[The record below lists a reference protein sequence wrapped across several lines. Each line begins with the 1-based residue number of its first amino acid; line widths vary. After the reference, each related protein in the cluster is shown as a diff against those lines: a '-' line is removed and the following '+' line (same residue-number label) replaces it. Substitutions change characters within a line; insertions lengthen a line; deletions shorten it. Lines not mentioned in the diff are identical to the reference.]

1 MELKENHILITD
13 ETILS
18 FYRDNSNLNF
28 VTMNHIFIDVLK
40 SLSSNLSNT
49 INSTMNSKIL
59 SMVTDMHTNLHTIK
73 SDIIIK
79 LHESKKEYIED
90 IKTILQNN
98 SLTNNEKINAL
109 IEKNNDSLLTKTT
122 LIVNDVIPKS
132 QDKNYMQIENCIK
145 GFCSSITQDT
155 TKLLELT
162 NKDDHHIDAVIKDIE
177 TQFSKSQDKN
187 YMQIENCIKG
197 FCSSITQDTTKL
209 LELTNK
215 DDHHIDA
222 VIKDIETQFSK
233 MISTIQQPIF
243 SFIQSSEE
251 RTNTGIQNV
260 RDNLITQQLDSNK
273 LTTELHE
280 FLQKYTNNSSVKGNV
295 SETELFFLLQSIMP
309 SDEIIKVSSDTATC
323 DIKVNRMDINKPSI
337 LFENKDYTRSSAK
350 DEIIKFERDLQIQK
364 MHGIF
369 ISQKSPVA
377 LKNNFQ
383 IDIINGLIHIYIH
396 YADYDPHKIK
406 MAIDVIDSLDL
417 KLKFLEKSKEDEYS
431 IDKEDMNDILEEYRI
446 FIVQKTQMIETIKSV
461 TKQLID
467 KMEDIQLP
475 KLKKLFMNLGN
486 IENDNDLKCPFC
498 ISWIGK
504 NKGSVSAHVRTC
516 KLNPKNKKIIT
527 NTSEQLI
534 DLQLNPVC
542 IEIVNEPKTVEKNHK
557 VKKSQGKK

>member
-1 MELKENHILITD
+1 MELKDDHILITD

-18 FYRDNSNLNF
+18 FYKENSNLNF
-28 VTMNHIFIDVLK
+28 VTMNHIFIDILK

-59 SMVTDMHTNLHTIK
+59 SMVIDTHSNLNTIK

-79 LHESKKEYIED
+79 LHETKKEYVED

-209 LELTNK
+209 LELTHK

-222 VIKDIETQFSK
+222 VIKDIEIQFSK

-337 LFENKDYTRSSAK
+337 LFENKDYTRSSSK

-431 IDKEDMNDILEEYRI
+431 IDKEDMDDILEEYRI

-486 IENDNDLKCPFC
+486 IENDNDFKCTFC
-498 ISWIGK
+498 ISWTGK

-557 VKKSQGKK
+557 VKKLQGKK

>member
-1 MELKENHILITD
+1 MELKDDHILITD

-18 FYRDNSNLNF
+18 FYKENSNLNF
-28 VTMNHIFIDVLK
+28 VTMNHIFIDILK

-59 SMVTDMHTNLHTIK
+59 SMVIDTHSNLNTIK

-79 LHESKKEYIED
+79 LHETKKEYVED

-162 NKDDHHIDAVIKDIE
+162 HKDDHHIDAVIKDIE

-209 LELTNK
+209 LELTHK

-383 IDIINGLIHIYIH
+383 IDIINGLIHIYIPN
-396 YADYDPHKIK
+396 AEYDTHKIK
-406 MAIDVIDSLDL
+406 MAIDVIDNLS
-417 KLKFLEKSKEDEYS
+417 F
-431 IDKEDMNDILEEYRI
+431 
-446 FIVQKTQMIETIKSV
+446 
-461 TKQLID
+461 
-467 KMEDIQLP
+467 
-475 KLKKLFMNLGN
+475 FM
-486 IENDNDLKCPFC
+486 
-498 ISWIGK
+498 
-504 NKGSVSAHVRTC
+504 
-516 KLNPKNKKIIT
+516 
-527 NTSEQLI
+527 
-534 DLQLNPVC
+534 
-542 IEIVNEPKTVEKNHK
+542 
-557 VKKSQGKK
+557 

>member
-1 MELKENHILITD
+1 MELKDDHILITD

-18 FYRDNSNLNF
+18 FYKENSNLNF
-28 VTMNHIFIDVLK
+28 VTMNHIFIDILK

-59 SMVTDMHTNLHTIK
+59 SIVIDTHSNLNTIK

-79 LHESKKEYIED
+79 LHETKKEYVED

-122 LIVNDVIPKS
+122 LIVNDVIP
-132 QDKNYMQIENCIK
+132 
-145 GFCSSITQDT
+145 
-155 TKLLELT
+155 
-162 NKDDHHIDAVIKDIE
+162 
-177 TQFSKSQDKN
+177 KSQDKN

-337 LFENKDYTRSSAK
+337 LFENKDYTRSSSK

-431 IDKEDMNDILEEYRI
+431 IDKEDMDDILEEYRI

-486 IENDNDLKCPFC
+486 IENDNDFKCTFC
-498 ISWIGK
+498 ISWTGK